1 MALVRATALPTIRDV
16 AQGADV
22 SLATVSRAF
31 SEPDL
36 LRDETL
42 ERVLAVAN
50 DLGYR
55 PRRRG
60 GAAIRGWMAKI
71 GVIVPDLGNPFFPSI
86 LKGAQARARE
96 FDCAVFLADVDESP
110 RLELDMIRAMANRVD
125 GIVLCSSRL
134 STDDLEAL
142 VPSTKFVLLNR
153 RVRSVPSVLF
163 DNAGGMRQ
171 AIEHLVA
178 LGHRRIGYVSG
189 PANSWS
195 NKERQRGLR
204 LASRAAGVEVIEFGP
219 FAPRF
224 GAGQQAADLA
234 LAERVTAIVAYNDL
248 MALGVL
254 NRLAARGVVVPGDV
268 SVSGFDDIL
277 MAEMATPHLTTV
289 ALPLELAGRVAIE
302 LLVAQL
308 DQAGPGGE
316 QGQTLDAQLVV
327 RASTAPPPD
336 RAWAEAGTQNE

>member
-1 MALVRATALPTIRDV
+1 MALVRGTATPTIRDV
-16 AQGADV
+16 AQGAAV

-31 SEPDL
+31 SDPDL

-42 ERVLAVAN
+42 ERVLAVAH

-60 GAAIRGWMAKI
+60 GAATRGWTARI
-71 GVIVPDLGNPFFPSI
+71 GVIVPDLANPFFPSI

-134 STDDLEAL
+134 SRDDLEAL
-142 VPSTKFVLLNR
+142 VPSTRLVLLNR
-153 RVRSVPSVLF
+153 RVPSVASVLF
-163 DNAGGMRQ
+163 DYAAGMRQ
-171 AIEHLVA
+171 AIEHLAA
-178 LGHRRIGYVSG
+178 LGHRRIGYLSG
-189 PANSWS
+189 PASSWS
-195 NKERQRGLR
+195 NRERQRGLR
-204 LASRAAGVEVIEFGP
+204 LASRAAGVSVLELGP

-224 GAGQQAADLA
+224 EAGQQAADLA

-254 NRLAARGVVVPGDV
+254 NRLAARGVAVPGDM

-277 MAEMATPHLTTV
+277 MAQMATPHLTTV
-289 ALPLELAGRVAIE
+289 ALPLELAGRVAVE
-302 LLVAQL
+302 SLVVQL

-316 QGQTLDAQLVV
+316 HEQILDAQLVV
-327 RASTAPPPD
+327 RGSTAPPRERAGVEIGRED
-336 RAWAEAGTQNE
+336 R